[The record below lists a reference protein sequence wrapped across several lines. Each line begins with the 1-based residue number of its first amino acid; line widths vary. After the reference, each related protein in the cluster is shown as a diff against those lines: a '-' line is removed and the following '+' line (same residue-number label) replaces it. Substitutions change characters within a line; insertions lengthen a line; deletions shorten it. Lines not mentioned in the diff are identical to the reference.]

1 MRKLNLKK
9 EIFMFAFISIYWF
22 SDFFLFQSL
31 NREYFERT
39 MLFNSTIWTCAISG
53 RPNLTYAEALDS
65 EKKHRKVID
74 AFPQVLKGPVV
85 FLANLT
91 KRSAISD
98 LVDDV
103 FSYVNTR
110 YFIHEHVQ
118 ATTEGTEQFV
128 DCEVAGFQIV
138 AANGNSPNGK
148 LGPED
153 IKYRVKRMDNKD
165 KATASVWTVTADN
178 IRRKKKDPHSMLT
191 KDKLK
196 LFLKQCIE
204 YNDIR
209 MLTIKRDVYKKYVED
224 AQIANLSSFFIGKAP
239 TFELSKALADKKEKE
254 KKEKIKEKRKEKAK
268 EKDVKGAKGKKE
280 QKSTKEKAE
289 NGGAK
294 GPTTNGKAGANKTPK
309 GEKNGKQTTIT
320 QFTTKEE
327 TKKAKPT
334 AADLEKAKKLAE
346 DMARKRKEKEA
357 EDAERQKRLAEERER
372 QRQEMQLL
380 VQTTVKNLNAIKDDL
395 ELQDQK
401 PLPSTKPVNTLIPQ
415 SYFADAIMV
424 QEIIYSYTTILEDKD
439 KFRNGIN
446 LSLMERAIL
455 CREVAGPLS
464 DILQVLLGS
473 IFSFQI
479 EEHNEVNLEYE
490 RRNIQFKD
498 ATPPA
503 RQQLIKDAT
512 VAARWSMKYLNANL
526 FELPID
532 ATTLTELLRLHF
544 LMSGARLNEASAKW
558 QISER
563 GGYQNHD
570 DPGLFLRENHPHILK
585 ALATK
590 TVYELPTQDIV
601 IILKCL
607 VDQLMTYSSMRDA
620 IEERMEKANKS
631 KVSIKNLIT
640 AERKR
645 EGQFA
650 NEKKEALEEVKKA
663 MEAFQGTD
671 EEKAAQKEKL
681 DKEAENKIKSL
692 EHYAERDKQ
701 KFLDELEALRR
712 EIFDYQLYLGSDRA
726 YRTYWLFES
735 LPGLFIEHM
744 PFGGFCVDKTVENIP
759 GLANCPTEKRYM
771 FIKNMLHEKNNY
783 NVNANEKEN
792 KISNMLEKKVNPI
805 VATIPA
811 TITNAEIK
819 TEGNADDNKPVVE
832 AVEIKKEVP
841 KEPPTQLE
849 LLMCTGDG
857 NTCLIHRKEHPDRV
871 TWSYLHTEEEI
882 NALIDSLN
890 SRGTREKALKE
901 QLETQ
906 KELILYHIKNCP
918 VEKLQVREEEREE
931 RIEKLFED
939 KSYVNA
945 MFSKPRGTDIS
956 SVLYSEIRNIILE
969 MEFKMSAGQL
979 GTLKVKDHAAW
990 RQAIE
995 NDTYDRQCD
1004 YLQWGP
1010 GDQFHEGNYYQQN
1023 CTAYWPDTN
1032 IRIGYYKL
1040 LIPLFHF
1047 IHRQETI
1054 TN

>member
-1 MRKLNLKK
+1 
-9 EIFMFAFISIYWF
+9 
-22 SDFFLFQSL
+22 
-31 NREYFERT
+31 

-53 RPNLTYAEALDS
+53 RPNLTYAEALES

-103 FSYVNTR
+103 FNYVNTR
-110 YFIHEHVQ
+110 YFIHENVQ
-118 ATTEGTEQFV
+118 ATADGSEQFV
-128 DCEVAGFQIV
+128 DCEVVGFQIV
-138 AANGNSPNGK
+138 AANGNSPNSK
-148 LGPED
+148 LNPDD
-153 IKYRVKRMDNKD
+153 IKYRVKRVDSKD
-165 KATASVWTVTADN
+165 KASSPVWTVSSDN

-209 MLTIKRDVYKKYVED
+209 MLTIKRDVYKKYVD
-224 AQIANLSSFFIGKAP
+224 DGNITSLASFFIGKSP

-268 EKDVKGAKGKKE
+268 EKEKVKDGGGKVTKAKKE
-280 QKSTKEKAE
+280 KDQKAPKE

-294 GPTTNGKAGANKTPK
+294 GPTTNGKGGGNKTPK

-401 PLPSTKPVNTLIPQ
+401 PLPPTNPVNTLIPQ

-446 LSLMERAIL
+446 LSLLERAIL
-455 CREVAGPLS
+455 GREVAGPLS

-503 RQQLIKDAT
+503 RQTLIKDAT
-512 VAARWSMKYLNANL
+512 VAARWSMRYLNAHL

-544 LMSGARLNEASAKW
+544 LMSGAKLNEASAKW

-585 ALATK
+585 ALATR
-590 TVYELPTQDIV
+590 TVYELPIQDTM

-631 KVSIKNLIT
+631 KVSIKNLII

-645 EGQFA
+645 EGQLA
-650 NEKKEALEEVKKA
+650 NEKKEALEEVRKG

-671 EEKAAQKEKL
+671 EEKAAHKEKL

-692 EHYAERDKQ
+692 EHYAEKEKQ

-712 EIFDYQLYLGSDRA
+712 EVFDYQLYLGSDRA
-726 YRTYWLFES
+726 YRSYWLFES

-744 PFGGFCVDKTVENIP
+744 PFGGICVDKTVENIP

-783 NVNANEKEN
+783 NVNTNDKEN
-792 KISNMLEKKVNPI
+792 KISNMLEKKVNTS
-805 VATIPA
+805 V
-811 TITNAEIK
+811 NASAEVK
-819 TEGNADDNKPVVE
+819 TEGSADDSKPTVE
-832 AVEIKKEVP
+832 AIEIKKEVP

-857 NTCLIHRKEHPDRV
+857 STCLIHRKEHPGRL

-890 SRGTREKALKE
+890 TRGVRERVLKE

-931 RIEKLFED
+931 RIEKLFEEKD
-939 KSYVNA
+939 KTYANA
-945 MFSKPRGTDIS
+945 MFNHPRGTDIS
-956 SVLYSEIRNIILE
+956 LVLYVEMRNNILE
-969 MEFKMSAGQL
+969 LEFKMSAGQL
-979 GTLKVKDHAAW
+979 GTLRVKDLSAW
-990 RQAIE
+990 RQAIL
-995 NDTYDRQCD
+995 NDGYDMQCE

-1010 GDQFHEGNYYQQN
+1010 GDQFHEGNY
-1023 CTAYWPDTN
+1023 TAPSRYHLDLP
-1032 IRIGYYKL
+1032 I
-1040 LIPLFHF
+1040 
-1047 IHRQETI
+1047 I
-1054 TN
+1054 TV